1 MGLNVGLLRE
11 SFELVLEREPNLTHR
26 FYGILFSRY
35 PQVRPLFG
43 RNSGEH
49 QEKMLAEALVAVI
62 DRLEDASWLEEKLM
76 AMGAKHVDYGVTDEM
91 YPWVADALISA
102 MSEVAGADWSP
113 AHRQAWSDALG
124 AIASLMQRGAREHGA
139 GRPDAARAEG
149 RAAGGVT
156 PPSP

>member
-43 RNSGEH
+43 RNSRDH

-76 AMGAKHVDYGVTDEM
+76 AMGAKHIDYGVTDEM
-91 YPWVADALISA
+91 YPWVADSLITA
-102 MSEVAGADWSP
+102 MSEVAGPAWSP
-113 AHRQAWSDALG
+113 AHQQAWSDALG

-139 GRPDAARAEG
+139 ARPDAG
-149 RAAGGVT
+149 QAAGGVT

>member
-11 SFELVLEREPNLTHR
+11 SFELVLEREPDLTHR

-43 RNSGEH
+43 RNSPEH

-102 MSEVAGADWSP
+102 MSEVAGAEWSP

-139 GRPDAARAEG
+139 GRPDAARAAG
-149 RAAGGVT
+149 HAAGGVT

>member
-43 RNSGEH
+43 RNSREH

-102 MSEVAGADWSP
+102 MAEVAGADWSP

-139 GRPDAARAEG
+139 GRPDAARAAG
-149 RAAGGVT
+149 HAAGGVI

>member
-11 SFELVLEREPNLTHR
+11 SFELVIEREPNLTHR

-35 PQVRPLFG
+35 PQVKPLFG
-43 RNSGEH
+43 RNSREH

-91 YPWVADALISA
+91 YPWVADALITA
-102 MSEVAGADWSP
+102 MSEVAAADWTP
-113 AHRQAWSDALG
+113 AHREAWSDALG
-124 AIASLMQRGAREHGA
+124 AIASLMQRGARAYCA
-139 GRPDAARAEG
+139 GRPEAQAPAAP
-149 RAAGGVT
+149 AAG
-156 PPSP
+156 